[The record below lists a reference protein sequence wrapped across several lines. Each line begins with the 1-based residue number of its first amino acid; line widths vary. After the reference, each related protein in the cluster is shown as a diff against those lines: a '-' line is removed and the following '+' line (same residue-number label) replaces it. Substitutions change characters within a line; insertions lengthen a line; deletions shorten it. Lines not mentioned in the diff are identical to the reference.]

1 MTGKGGRTEGDLKQE
16 NQTRVWAGSKGRK
29 GGYKRHVSKL
39 ASASIMALTPCSL
52 YCSRWPWSLI
62 TMCVCVCVRVW
73 ETQNSKCIP
82 GTRWYVFVSVE
93 VWYPI
98 RSVHQGFYCVF
109 FQVLLQWRWRT
120 APHASAFSTQKWT
133 FPSLTALRSNK
144 RCQVSY
150 PLQALSALDFYEHS
164 ASCLGDYD
172 YPGFNAS
179 GADFRR
185 QLTLRKWS
193 KLSTNWKVFGLIAI
207 PGCVKVPLGKDIESR
222 VYTWN
227 ERRRCWK

>member
-16 NQTRVWAGSKGRK
+16 NQTRVWAGSK

-120 APHASAFSTQKWT
+120 APHASAFSTLLKM
-133 FPSLTALRSNK
+133 
-144 RCQVSY
+144 
-150 PLQALSALDFYEHS
+150 DFS
-164 ASCLGDYD
+164 VIDS
-172 YPGFNAS
+172 
-179 GADFRR
+179 
-185 QLTLRKWS
+185 
-193 KLSTNWKVFGLIAI
+193 
-207 PGCVKVPLGKDIESR
+207 VKVKQTMSSVVSITGFKRSGLLWAQRVVSGWLWLSR
-222 VYTWN
+222 F
-227 ERRRCWK
+227 